1 MRTLT
6 TIPSRHPRRV
16 RPRGRS
22 FRGARGVRDEHAFTP
37 LLDAKA
43 ASKLL
48 GIPPTWLL
56 AQARDGR
63 VPHHRLGHYV
73 RFSAEEL
80 RQWLTENRI
89 TPDPGRH
96 ATSVGRS

>member
-6 TIPSRHPRRV
+6 TAPSRRLRRV
-16 RPRGRS
+16 RRGGPRS
-22 FRGARGVRDEHAFTP
+22 FRGTRGIHDEHAFAP
-37 LLDAKA
+37 LLDAQA

-56 AQARDGR
+56 AQARAGR

-73 RFSAEEL
+73 RFSAEDL

-89 TPDPGRH
+89 TPGASRM
-96 ATSVGRS
+96 TSGGRS

>member
-1 MRTLT
+1 MRTLM
-6 TIPSRHPRRV
+6 TIPSR
-16 RPRGRS
+16 RPQRIRPGGSRS
-22 FRGARGVRDEHAFTP
+22 FRGVRGVHDEHAFAP

-56 AQARDGR
+56 AQAREGR

-73 RFSAEEL
+73 RFSAEDL

-89 TPDPGRH
+89 TPGPSRV
-96 ATSVGRS
+96 TSGGRS